1 MTRRFLF
8 WLAVAVPLSAQTDA
22 ARAVLEK
29 RCLACHGQARTSG
42 LDLRSLESAQKG
54 GKRGSAI
61 VPGRAAESLLLRAV
75 QRDGISRSPPGAP
88 LPAEEIAALRAWI
101 DSGAPWPKTAIG
113 EPAWWSFRKIVRPPV
128 PSVASAEWSRNPVD
142 AFVFHTLA
150 QRKLKP
156 VSPADRR
163 TLIRRASLDLHGL
176 PPAPAEVDAFVRD
189 DAPDAYEK
197 LIDRLLASP
206 RYGERWGRHWLDV
219 VRYADTGGFET
230 DMYYANA
237 WRYRDYVIKSFND
250 DKPYDRSC
258 RSRSPATNLAGQSGA
273 RRRLRHSGGEAETP
287 GSPHRDHAVHHRAHL
302 SSRRRSTA
310 SSCATNG

>member
-54 GKRGSAI
+54 GKRGPAI

-75 QRDGISRSPPGAP
+75 QRDGDLKMPPGAP
-88 LPAEEIAALRAWI
+88 LPAEEVAALRAWI

-113 EPAWWSFRKIVRPPV
+113 EPAWWSFRKIARPPV

-142 AFVFHTLA
+142 AFVFQTLA
-150 QRKLKP
+150 QRAQTGEP
-156 VSPADRR
+156 GGPAHLDPARVLSISRPAACARR
-163 TLIRRASLDLHGL
+163 GRC
-176 PPAPAEVDAFVRD
+176 VRPGRS
-189 DAPDAYEK
+189 PDAYEK

-250 DKPYDRSC
+250 DKPYDRFVQEQIAGDEIWPDNMELHGSYDI
-258 RSRSPATNLAGQSGA
+258 PAEKQGHLEARIGTDCTPSGPLIT
-273 RRRLRHSGGEAETP
+273 RRR
-287 GSPHRDHAVHHRAHL
+287 
-302 SSRRRSTA
+302 
-310 SSCATNG
+310 